1 MFGCK
6 VVKGYGAILG
16 RAFESAFSRVDLP
29 AFIREEKGSEGK
41 GGEGGGAEKGR
52 NGEKEKKLE

>member
-16 RAFESAFSRVDLP
+16 RAFESAFSKVDLP
-29 AFIREEKGSEGK
+29 AFRREREGVWVYVCVCVCVCVE
-41 GGEGGGAEKGR
+41 EGMK
-52 NGEKEKKLE
+52 

>member
-16 RAFESAFSRVDLP
+16 RAFESAFSKVDLP
-29 AFIREEKGSEGK
+29 AYIRGWRKERWRKERKGKEGREGDEEEVRS
-41 GGEGGGAEKGR
+41 
-52 NGEKEKKLE
+52 